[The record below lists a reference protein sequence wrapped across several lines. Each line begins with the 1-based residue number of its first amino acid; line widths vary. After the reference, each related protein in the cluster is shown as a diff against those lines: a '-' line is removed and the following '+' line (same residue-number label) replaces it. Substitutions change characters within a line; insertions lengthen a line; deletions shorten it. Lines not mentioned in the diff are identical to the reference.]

1 MDNPSFASNTLFRR
15 FELRAKVSLASR
27 TYEMSPDP
35 ACLLAS
41 GQAVHLLVRISK
53 RPCLIEKAATPLDW
67 LSIYKLE
74 KVTQRPDTSR
84 VTSSP
89 HSKAYAK
96 GHSCRDHSDR
106 KSGRELPIAR
116 CFRQGATQRMT
127 MPATLHIC
135 QYLHHSL
142 SAPAPFWCKA
152 SVWRSWKQGDS
163 VGSAVVHFPV
173 AHPMAGANLQPHP
186 WRLDELCLQAGL
198 LTKGAGLCGASSPG
212 LLFPETVAPMLHSL
226 LLEPRRICTG
236 SGLC

>member
-1 MDNPSFASNTLFRR
+1 MDNPSFAFNTLFRR
-15 FELRAKVSLASR
+15 FVLRASVSLASR

-53 RPCLIEKAATPLDW
+53 RPCLIEKPATSLDW

-74 KVTQRPDTSR
+74 KGTQRPDTSR

-89 HSKAYAK
+89 HSKAYAQ
-96 GHSCRDHSDR
+96 GHSCRDHSDS
-106 KSGRELPIAR
+106 KSGRELPIAHCLR
-116 CFRQGATQRMT
+116 RGATQRMT
-127 MPATLHIC
+127 MSATLHIC

-163 VGSAVVHFPV
+163 VRSAVVHFPV
-173 AHPMAGANLQPHP
+173 AHPMAGADLQPNP

-198 LTKGAGLCGASSPG
+198 LTKGAGLCGASRPEG
-212 LLFPETVAPMLHSL
+212 PAFPRNYSAFAP
-226 LLEPRRICTG
+226 
-236 SGLC
+236 